1 MRAVLAREQTLC
13 LGKGWKGEKR
23 LRACRQTF
31 GTLVPRHPLCNR
43 SWCKLLLART
53 LTVDRFDLHP
63 FFGRQVGLPSSFLAS
78 RSFAAQRSRGRALPS
93 LNLNKKKDCSPST
106 TTYSSSILLLSFVLL
121 LISIF
126 FYQTGYL
133 DGLWVLLFTF
143 GLFLA
148 CVFPFWAVFGL
159 SDYLQSNLSGRRT
172 IEMRRRRENNR
183 NVVASGGGG
192 KS

>member
-13 LGKGWKGEKR
+13 LGKGCTGEKR

-43 SWCKLLLART
+43 SWCKHLLART

-126 FYQTGYL
+126 FL
-133 DGLWVLLFTF
+133 SDRLFRWTVSAS
-143 GLFLA
+143 LH
-148 CVFPFWAVFGL
+148 FWPVFGL
-159 SDYLQSNLSGRRT
+159 RVSLLGCVWPVWLST
-172 IEMRRRRENNR
+172 
-183 NVVASGGGG
+183 
-192 KS
+192 K